1 MMGRAGKVLAEA
13 LGPVTDFIYPPRCP
27 ACGAGIGGQNGLC
40 LGCWGSLE
48 VPDAGAADPGEVIA
62 ATIYCDVSRK
72 LILSFK
78 HGRKFALAPLLARLI
93 AARLSEPRP
102 DRLIVPVPLHP
113 LRLWQRGYNQSAL
126 LARELARL
134 GHGTLL
140 VDGLQR
146 VRHTPSLDRRSA
158 QQRDALLAGA
168 IDTSPKRRCLIEGRN
183 ILLIDDVLTSGAT
196 TRACTAALRQSGAS
210 SVSIACFARVRPAS
224 SARHEVTETDARD
237 LVIPGVA

>member
-1 MMGRAGKVLAEA
+1 MMGQAGKLLADA

-40 LGCWGSLE
+40 LDCWGSLE
-48 VPDAGAADPGEVIA
+48 VPETAA
-62 ATIYCDVSRK
+62 ATEGVVAGTSYCDVSRK
-72 LILSFK
+72 LILAFK

-93 AARLSEPRP
+93 AARLGEPQRE
-102 DRLIVPVPLHP
+102 RLIIPVPLHS

-140 VDGLQR
+140 VDGLRR
-146 VRHTPSLDRRSA
+146 VRHTPSLDHRSA
-158 QQRDALLAGA
+158 QQRHELLTGA
-168 IDTSPKRRCLIEGRN
+168 IDISPKRRCMIEGRH

-196 TRACTAALRQSGAS
+196 TRACTAALRQGGAS
-210 SVSIACFARVRPAS
+210 SVKIACFARVRSAS
-224 SARHEVTETDARD
+224 SIGQNVTETDARD
-237 LVIPGVA
+237 VVIPGVA